1 MASLT
6 HKGETKRLRDSKCKL
21 LPLDFVG
28 NSISCALMSRTHS
41 SLMVISLN
49 TLAFSSYTLKLSL
62 RKWLKTIS
70 KSSSYLNWPTTLKSM
85 CHLKTSRRLTNLRRG
100 DKTDRSGRSHLLT
113 KGLLRK
119 QGTILRLLLRKIPV
133 T

>member
-6 HKGETKRLRDSKCKL
+6 HKGETKILRDSKCKL

-28 NSISCALMSRTHS
+28 SSISCALMSRTPTS
-41 SLMVISLN
+41 QKPISLN
-49 TLAFSSYTLKLSL
+49 TQAFSSYTLKLSL

-85 CHLKTSRRLTNLRRG
+85 CHLKTSRRFALSVVLTLS
-100 DKTDRSGRSHLLT
+100 KLWQSRS
-113 KGLLRK
+113 
-119 QGTILRLLLRKIPV
+119 KIWNFGFRYQIWGMCHTV
-133 T
+133 SC